1 MYRGLL
7 HVGTVFCS
15 ALLLFLIQPVMGK
28 LLLPWF
34 GGSAGVWT
42 TAMLF
47 FQAMLL
53 LGYVY
58 AWLLAR
64 LPSRAQIAIHLTLL
78 AASCLAMPIAPW
90 KSVAAVGDPPAA
102 IAILLLSAIGL
113 PYFLLASTSPLVQA
127 WREHRKHDRRVYR
140 LFAASNLASPAAPVI
155 YPFAIDPRLTVRRH
169 LIGSSAG
176 YACF

>member
-34 GGSAGVWT
+34 GGSAGVWA

-58 AWLLAR
+58 AWLLVR

-78 AASCLAMPIAPW
+78 AASCLAMPMPRGRVWWAREIRRP
-90 KSVAAVGDPPAA
+90 
-102 IAILLLSAIGL
+102 LSRSCSCRPSACR
-113 PYFLLASTSPLVQA
+113 TSSWL
-127 WREHRKHDRRVYR
+127 R
-140 LFAASNLASPAAPVI
+140 PV
-155 YPFAIDPRLTVRRH
+155 R
-169 LIGSSAG
+169 
-176 YACF
+176 

>member
-1 MYRGLL
+1 
-7 HVGTVFCS
+7 
-15 ALLLFLIQPVMGK
+15 
-28 LLLPWF
+28 
-34 GGSAGVWT
+34 
-42 TAMLF
+42 MLF

-58 AWLLAR
+58 AWLLVR
-64 LPSRAQIAIHLTLL
+64 LPTRAQIAIHLTLL

-127 WREHRKHDRRVYR
+127 CRDHPTPHRRVYR
-140 LFAASNLASPAAPVI
+140 FFAVSTLPSLPS
-155 YPFAIDPRLTVRRH
+155 PRL
-169 LIGSSAG
+169 SAS
-176 YACF
+176 AIHPP